1 MRSLGRC
8 TAVLGGLLL
17 VIAMTAPLSSRA
29 EAAHQTDGA
38 RPRVVASFSIIGDLV
53 ARIGGDDVLLTTLVG
68 AGSDAHAFEPTSAD
82 ARALVHASIIFE
94 IGLGFE
100 SWLDPLMS
108 ASGSRA
114 RRIRLGE
121 GLPIRHGA
129 GMCCPGHG
137 HDHDHA
143 PPGDASAGLPTGSG
157 AGVDPHVWHNVGHVR
172 TMAAQVRDAL
182 IEALPSRARDIRAR
196 AARFDGELAALD
208 AWIRA
213 TIADLPAHRRRLVTA
228 HESLGYFA
236 EAYGFEVVGMVI
248 PSVSTTSVDPS
259 PAELGALARRIR
271 ALDVPV
277 IFADASH
284 DPRLARAV
292 AREAR
297 VRIVETLYTDGLG
310 RTEATST
317 YLGLMRSN
325 TQAIVSALMPAADS
339 TARRP

>member
-8 TAVLGGLLL
+8 TVVLGGLLL
-17 VIAMTAPLSSRA
+17 IIATSVPLSPRA
-29 EAAHQTDGA
+29 LAAPQIEGA
-38 RPRVVASFSIIGDLV
+38 RPLVVASFSIIGDLV
-53 ARIGGDDVLLTTLVG
+53 ARIGGDDVRLTTLVG

-82 ARALVHASIIFE
+82 ARALVHASIIIE

-100 SWLDPLMS
+100 SWLDPLVS
-108 ASGSRA
+108 ASGSTA

-121 GLPIRHGA
+121 GLPVRHGA
-129 GMCCPGHG
+129 GTCCPGHG
-137 HDHDHA
+137 HDHGDA
-143 PPGDASAGLPTGSG
+143 PPADPSAGPPAGSV

-172 TMAAQVRDAL
+172 TMAARIRDVL
-182 IEALPSRARDIRAR
+182 VEALPSRAVDIRAR

-213 TIADLPAHRRRLVTA
+213 TVADLPADRRRLVTA

-248 PSVSTTSVDPS
+248 PSVSTTSIDPS
-259 PAELGALARRIR
+259 PADLGALARRIR
-271 ALDVPV
+271 VLDVPV

-297 VRIVETLYTDGLG
+297 VRVVETLYTDGLG
-310 RTEATST
+310 RTEATAT
-317 YLGLMRSN
+317 YAGLMRSN
-325 TQAIVSALMPAADS
+325 TLAIVSALMPAADS